1 MSYTQLPFT
10 ILKSSFKIIIA
21 LLFVGSLAM
30 NIITMTWTAE
40 GIAAKGAVAA
50 VARIT
55 SVATGLGIKLAIN
68 EKVITDL
75 RSNLA
80 ASEEVAT
87 GLRGELDFSEKV
99 VTRLSGNLA
108 ANKKVVTGLRG
119 ELAANEKVITG
130 LRGELDANEVTITDL
145 GTKLAAKSKVIIDLG
160 IKLAANKVEITDL
173 GIKLDANKKAVSRI
187 TEGIAKRT
195 IRGVSRSLAAIP
207 ADFIP
212 YAGDAVTLGVTVF
225 EIKDACAT
233 IEDMDEMNKSMG
245 NKFTVEKD
253 KACKIKIPS
262 KAEIVKAIKS
272 SRGKVLDS
280 VREFG
285 VDIPEDALEDIS
297 EDALEDALEDI
308 PEDIPEDISEDT
320 PEDAQEDEREDTG
333 KSGGFFRNSWKS
345 ARKYFSDD

>member
-1 MSYTQLPFT
+1 MSYTQLLST
-10 ILKSSFKIIIA
+10 ILKSSFKAIIA
-21 LLFVGSLAM
+21 LLFVGSIAM
-30 NIITMTWTAE
+30 NIITMTWTTE

-50 VARIT
+50 VASIA

-119 ELAANEKVITG
+119 ELAANEK
-130 LRGELDANEVTITDL
+130 LVTDFSN
-145 GTKLAAKSKVIIDLG
+145 KLAAKEVMITGLISDLADSV
-160 IKLAANKVEITDL
+160 KAATDL
-173 GIKLDANKKAVSRI
+173 KNRLAANKKAVSRSTKNI
-187 TEGIAKRT
+187 TKRT

-212 YAGDAVTLGVTVF
+212 FVGNAVTLGVTAL
-225 EIKDACAT
+225 ELKDACAT
-233 IEDMDEMNKSMG
+233 IKDMDEIIRSMG
-245 NKFTVEKD
+245 INDTVEKD
-253 KACKIKIPS
+253 KACGVEVPS
-262 KAEIVKAIKS
+262 KEEIFRAIKS
-272 SRGKVLDS
+272 SPGKVLAS

-285 VDIPEDALEDIS
+285 VDIPEDALEDIP

-308 PEDIPEDISEDT
+308 TEDALEDITEDIREDA

-333 KSGGFFRNSWKS
+333 KSGGFFRNSWQS

>member
-1 MSYTQLPFT
+1 MSYIKLPST
-10 ILKSSFKIIIA
+10 ILKSSFKAIIA
-21 LLFVGSLAM
+21 LLFVGSLAV
-30 NIITMTWTAE
+30 NIITMTWTTE
-40 GIAAKGAVAA
+40 GIAAKGALAA
-50 VARIT
+50 VASIT
-55 SVATGLGIKLAIN
+55 SVAADLGIKLAIN

-75 RSNLA
+75 RGELD

-87 GLRGELDFSEKV
+87 GLRGELAFSEKV

-119 ELAANEKVITG
+119 ELAANKK
-130 LRGELDANEVTITDL
+130 AVTDFRN
-145 GTKLAAKSKVIIDLG
+145 KLAAKEVMITGLIRDLADSV
-160 IKLAANKVEITDL
+160 KAATDL
-173 GIKLDANKKAVSRI
+173 KNRLAANKKAVSRSTKNI
-187 TEGIAKRT
+187 TKRT

-212 YAGDAVTLGVTVF
+212 FVGNAVTLGVTSW
-225 EIKDACAT
+225 ELYDACET
-233 IEDMDEMNKSMG
+233 MKDMDEIIRSMG
-245 NKFTVEKD
+245 INDTVEKD

-262 KAEIVKAIKS
+262 REDIVKAIKS
-272 SRGKVLDS
+272 SPGKVLAS

-308 PEDIPEDISEDT
+308 PEDIPEDISED
-320 PEDAQEDEREDTG
+320 EREDTG
-333 KSGGFFRNSWKS
+333 KSGGFFRNSWQS

>member
-30 NIITMTWTAE
+30 NIITMTWTTE
-40 GIAAKGAVAA
+40 GIAAKGALAA
-50 VARIT
+50 VASIA
-55 SVATGLGIKLAIN
+55 SVAADLGIKLAIN

-87 GLRGELDFSEKV
+87 GLRGKLDFSEKV

-119 ELAANEKVITG
+119 ELAANEKVITDLG
-130 LRGELDANEVTITDL
+130 IELDT
-145 GTKLAAKSKVIIDLG
+145 KSKAIIDLG
-160 IKLAANKVEITDL
+160 IKLADSVKEATGLKNR
-173 GIKLDANKKAVSRI
+173 LDANRKAVSRSTKNI
-187 TEGIAKRT
+187 TRRT

-212 YAGDAVTLGVTVF
+212 FVGNAVTLGVTSW
-225 EIKDACAT
+225 EIYDACET
-233 IEDMDEMNKSMG
+233 MKDMDEIIRSMG
-245 NKFTVEKD
+245 IKDTVEED
-253 KACKIKIPS
+253 KACKIKMPS
-262 KAEIVKAIKS
+262 KEEIIKAIKS
-272 SRGKVLDS
+272 SPGKVLAS

-285 VDIPEDALEDIS
+285 VDIPEDALEDIP

-308 PEDIPEDISEDT
+308 PEDISEDAPEDVH
-320 PEDAQEDEREDTG
+320 EDEREDTG
-333 KSGGFFRNSWKS
+333 KSGGFFRNSWQS
-345 ARKYFSDD
+345 AREYVFGN

>member
-1 MSYTQLPFT
+1 MSYTQLLST
-10 ILKSSFKIIIA
+10 ILKSSFKAIIA
-21 LLFVGSLAM
+21 LLFVGSIAM
-30 NIITMTWTAE
+30 NIITMTWTTE

-87 GLRGELDFSEKV
+87 GLRGNLAVSEKV
-99 VTRLSGNLA
+99 VNGLRGNLV

-119 ELAANEKVITG
+119 ELAANKKV
-130 LRGELDANEVTITDL
+130 VTDFRN
-145 GTKLAAKSKVIIDLG
+145 KLAAKEVMITGLIRDLADSV
-160 IKLAANKVEITDL
+160 KAATDL
-173 GIKLDANKKAVSRI
+173 KNRLAANKKAVSRSTKNI
-187 TEGIAKRT
+187 TKRT

-212 YAGDAVTLGVTVF
+212 FVGNAVTLGVTSW
-225 EIKDACAT
+225 ELYDACET
-233 IEDMDEMNKSMG
+233 MKDMDEINKSMG
-245 NKFTVEKD
+245 INDTVEKD

-262 KAEIVKAIKS
+262 KAEIFKAIKS
-272 SRGKVLDS
+272 SPGKVLDS

-285 VDIPEDALEDIS
+285 VDIPEDALEDIP

-308 PEDIPEDISEDT
+308 TEDIREDEREDA

-333 KSGGFFRNSWKS
+333 KSGGFFRNSWQS

>member
-1 MSYTQLPFT
+1 MSYTQLLST
-10 ILKSSFKIIIA
+10 ILKSSFKAIIA

-30 NIITMTWTAE
+30 NIITMTWTTE

-119 ELAANEKVITG
+119 ELAANKK
-130 LRGELDANEVTITDL
+130 LVTDFRN
-145 GTKLAAKSKVIIDLG
+145 KLAISEVMIINLG
-160 IKLAANKVEITDL
+160 IKLATSVEKAINL
-173 GIKLDANKKAVSRI
+173 KNRLSANKKAVSRSTKNI
-187 TEGIAKRT
+187 TKRT

-212 YAGDAVTLGVTVF
+212 FVGNAVTLGVTSW
-225 EIKDACAT
+225 EIYDACET
-233 IEDMDEMNKSMG
+233 MKDMDEIIRSMG
-245 NKFTVEKD
+245 INDTVEKD
-253 KACKIKIPS
+253 KACKIKMPS
-262 KAEIVKAIKS
+262 KEDIVKAIKS
-272 SRGKVLDS
+272 SPGKVLAS
-280 VREFG
+280 VSEFG

-308 PEDIPEDISEDT
+308 PEDIPEDISED
-320 PEDAQEDEREDTG
+320 EREDTG
-333 KSGGFFRNSWKS
+333 KSGGFFRNSWQS

>member
-10 ILKSSFKIIIA
+10 ILKSSFKVIIA

-30 NIITMTWTAE
+30 NIITMTWTTE
-40 GIAAKGAVAA
+40 GIAAKGALTA

-87 GLRGELDFSEKV
+87 GLRSELDFSEKV

-108 ANKKVVTGLRG
+108 ANKKV
-119 ELAANEKVITG
+119 
-130 LRGELDANEVTITDL
+130 ITDL
-145 GTKLAAKSKVIIDLG
+145 GIELATKSKAIIDLG
-160 IKLAANKVEITDL
+160 IKLADSVKEATGLKNRL
-173 GIKLDANKKAVSRI
+173 NANKKAVSRI
-187 TEGIAKRT
+187 TKNITRRT
-195 IRGVSRSLAAIP
+195 ILGVGRNIAAAYAEAIP
-207 ADFIP
+207 VS
-212 YAGDAVTLGVTVF
+212 GVAVILGVTTW
-225 EIKDACAT
+225 ELYDACQT
-233 IEDMDEMNKSMG
+233 MKDMDEINKSMG
-245 NKFTVEKD
+245 INDAVEED
-253 KACKIKIPS
+253 KVCGVEVPSIK
-262 KAEIVKAIKS
+262 EIVKAIKS
-272 SRGKVLDS
+272 SPGKVLAS

-285 VDIPEDALEDIS
+285 VNIPEDALEDIP

-308 PEDIPEDISEDT
+308 TEDIREDEREDA

-333 KSGGFFRNSWKS
+333 KSGGFFRNSWQS